1 MGMHAKRRIGK
12 IIYHVLIGGFGILM
26 VYPIFWMIMG
36 AFKNNNDIL
45 NHSASFFPTLGWHME
60 NWGNGWKGYSGVTF
74 GTFFRNSLIV
84 ASISTLGTVVSS
96 SMVAYALAR
105 VKFKGRKILFWCMLA
120 TLMLPGQVI
129 LIPQYMI
136 YNSLGVVGTYFP
148 LIFPH
153 FCGQAFFIYQMMQFC
168 QGIPRE
174 LDEAAF
180 VDGCNKYMIYFKIVL
195 PLLKPSI
202 ITTLIIQFYWKWDDF
217 MGPLIYLS
225 KPITWTASVALKNF
239 ADASGQSDYGALFAM
254 STLSLI
260 PVFFI
265 FLIFNRQLVEGV
277 SSTGLKG

>member
-12 IIYHVLIGGFGILM
+12 IVYHLLIGGFGFIMIYTVL
-26 VYPIFWMIMG
+26 WMIMG
-36 AFKNNNDIL
+36 SVKNNNDIL

-60 NWGNGWKGYSGVTF
+60 NWANGWKGYSGVTF

-84 ASISTLGTVVSS
+84 ASLSTLGTVVSS

-105 VKFKGRKILFWCMLA
+105 VKFKGRKVWFWCMLG

-129 LIPQYMI
+129 MIPQYMI
-136 YNSLGVVGTYFP
+136 F
-148 LIFPH
+148 
-153 FCGQAFFIYQMMQFC
+153 
-168 QGIPRE
+168 
-174 LDEAAF
+174 
-180 VDGCNKYMIYFKIVL
+180 FKIVL

-202 ITTLIIQFYWKWDDF
+202 VTTLIIQFYWKWDDF

-225 KPITWTASVALKNF
+225 KPATWTASVALKNF

-260 PVFFI
+260 PVFLI
-265 FLIFNRQLVEGV
+265 FLIFNRQLVDGV